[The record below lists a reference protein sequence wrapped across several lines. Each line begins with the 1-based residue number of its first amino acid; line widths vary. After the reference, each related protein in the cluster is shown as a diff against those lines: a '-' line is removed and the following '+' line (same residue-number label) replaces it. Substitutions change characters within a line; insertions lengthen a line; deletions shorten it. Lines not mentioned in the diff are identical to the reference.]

1 MLREEYAFP
10 AVVDFAEDGISIEF
24 PDLPGCFS
32 CAENEQDIPRR
43 AKEALGLHLWSMED
57 DNEEIPAATPL
68 SEVSLEPNQATILVD
83 VWMPVIRERH
93 NNRAV
98 NKTVTLPSWLDK
110 LAKASGLNY
119 SATLQEAIKLKLN
132 I

>member
-1 MLREEYAFP
+1 MH
-10 AVVDFAEDGISIEF
+10 
-24 PDLPGCFS
+24 
-32 CAENEQDIPRR
+32 
-43 AKEALGLHLWSMED
+43 GLHLWSMED
-57 DNEEIPAATPL
+57 DKEEIPAATPL
-68 SEVSLEPNQATILVD
+68 SEVSLKPNQATILVD